1 MVTDVYPAV
10 PLHRLKGERS
20 RTPESVSRPEAV
32 TANPVITRYHGFRIA
47 AIPKKGGLTAD

>member
-10 PLHRLKGERS
+10 PLRRLEGERS
-20 RTPESVSRPEAV
+20 RTPESVSRPETV